1 MKNYTN
7 VSFISP
13 SQLKQGA
20 FGVTQ
25 AAVQEMPVQD
35 WHQQALIDSIR
46 QGIESS
52 IYANRKKYTV
62 LIVEEE
68 A

>member
-13 SQLKQGA
+13 SQLKQSGL
-20 FGVTQ
+20 GGTQ
-25 AAVQEMPVQD
+25 AVVQEIPVRD

-52 IYANRKKYTV
+52 MYANRKKYTV